1 MKLLSFWPDAEPPE
15 YAGWLDGDWV
25 ISAAGAQW
33 WLEAAGTRVLRT
45 TLPDAME
52 DLIAMP
58 SPYLV
63 EALQVLQQALGAERP
78 EGVAYRLSEVT
89 LGAPLARPRTI
100 RDFYAF
106 EAHVKNA
113 RARRGLPMQEEW
125 YQFPV
130 FYFSNPTAVHGP
142 EDEIHRPRETAMLDF
157 ELEVAAVIST
167 RCRDVTPEQADQF
180 IAGYM
185 IMNDWSARDIQ
196 RQEMK
201 VGLGPAKGKDFATSF
216 GPWLVTPDELEE
228 RRRGDRYD
236 LAMVA
241 RLNGREV
248 GRGNLKDLHFTF
260 GEMIARASRDCT
272 LYPGEVIGS
281 GTVGTGCLLE
291 TEAAPWLEPGDVV
304 ELEVERLGLLRNTVR

>member
-1 MKLLSFWPDAEPPE
+1 MKLVSFWAGGGPPE
-15 YAGWLDGDWV
+15 YAGWLDGEWV
-25 ISAAGAQW
+25 ISAADAQR
-33 WLEAAGTRVLRT
+33 WLEAAGTRLRCGT
-45 TLPDAME
+45 VPDNLEHMV
-52 DLIAMP
+52 AMP
-58 SPYLV
+58 GPDLV
-63 EALQVLQQALGAERP
+63 QALRALQEALGAARP
-78 EGVAYRLSEVT
+78 EGVAFRLSDVA
-89 LGAPLARPRTI
+89 LSAPLSRPRTI

-113 RARRGLPMQEEW
+113 RAHRGLPMIEEW
-125 YQFPV
+125 YEFPV
-130 FYFSNPTAVHGP
+130 FYFTNPNAVLGP
-142 EDEIHRPRETAMLDF
+142 GDDVHKPRDTAMLDF

-167 RCRDVTPEQADQF
+167 RCRDVAPDQADQY

-216 GPWLVTPDELEE
+216 GPWLVTPDELAD

-241 RLNGREV
+241 RINGREV
-248 GRGNLKDLHFTF
+248 SRGNLKDLHFTF

-272 LYPGEVIGS
+272 LYPDEVIGS

-304 ELEVERLGLLRNTVR
+304 ELEVERLGVLRNTVR